1 MGIGPWASRG
11 RKRTWQARFCVAIAG
26 FRMGVPPI
34 RGPRRGRPG
43 VLAPCLKPAG
53 SRCCTLTEVEQP
65 LASAVLAR
73 ASPLHPSRPTGTG
86 SPDRSVIERSRADF
100 APAPRPNC
108 GPNYHA
114 TECCLPGTC
123 GCQIRSERLKPRR
136 WITVRP
142 RLRVTYPSASPGL
155 RVLGTTAG
163 IRLLRVLRSCRL
175 PSHVSAQYLEP
186 PPTPRNSSILSY
198 QGTKPDG

>member
-1 MGIGPWASRG
+1 MGLQGEEADLASQVLCCDR
-11 RKRTWQARFCVAIAG
+11 W
-26 FRMGVPPI
+26 VPNGGSPHSP
-34 RGPRRGRPG
+34 GPRRGRPG

-65 LASAVLAR
+65 LASAVLAQ

-86 SPDRSVIERSRADF
+86 SPDRSVIERSRADI

-108 GPNYHA
+108 GANYHA

-142 RLRVTYPSASPGL
+142 RLCVTYPSASPGL